1 MVRYYSMVKRKLH
14 IGKQYEEQPYT
25 NTIQRLGAATQIEH
39 LNITT
44 PNNKKYKEQTCTN
57 TNIRDY
63 HVRKTSR
70 NTHVG
75 VGGKVGAGN

>member
-25 NTIQRLGAATQIEH
+25 NTIPTEPQY
-39 LNITT
+39 ITT
-44 PNNKKYKEQTCTN
+44 LINKKYKEQTCTN
-57 TNIRDY
+57 INIRDY

-75 VGGKVGAGN
+75 VEGKVGAGN